1 MGRYTSPHLVDFR
14 ERVLVNGR
22 AIAEDEVV
30 DWIERRSSSIES
42 LGATFFEATTALAI
56 EYFASQAVD
65 VVVLETGLGGRL
77 DSTNVVTPLVAT
89 VTSIGMDHTDLLGDT
104 IEAIAGEKA
113 GIFKTGCPAVIGER
127 DDHVASVLDAAAKE
141 RGATPV
147 RRVEGDWAPR
157 GIEVSGDGTT
167 FALGDEG
174 PPMRLTTPLIGEHQ
188 AWNAASALLTLDT
201 AGGQWRATRDAVV
214 HGLAKVALPG
224 RMQRVGHHVFDVA
237 HNPAGARVLARTL
250 SEIGTTRPLVC
261 VLAVLGDK
269 DWRGIMTELSPAVD
283 HFILTTAPTAPPER
297 TWNAAS
303 ALEHARLHGWSAQLL
318 TRFDDAL
325 AQADGAA
332 GTVLITGSFHTVGDA
347 MARLQVDPL
356 AG

>member
-1 MGRYTSPHLVDFR
+1 VDFR
-14 ERVLVNGR
+14 ERVLVDGG
-22 AIAEDEVV
+22 AISEDEVL
-30 DWIERRSSSIES
+30 DWIERRSPAIES

-56 EYFASQAVD
+56 EHFAAEEVD

-77 DSTNVVTPLVAT
+77 DSTNVVTPLAAT

-141 RGATPV
+141 RRASPV
-147 RRVEGDWAPR
+147 RRVEGEWAPR
-157 GIEVSGDGTT
+157 EIAISSEGTA
-167 FALGDEG
+167 FVLGDQRR
-174 PPMRLTTPLIGEHQ
+174 PTRLTTRLVGEHQ
-188 AWNAASALLTLDT
+188 AWNAATALLTLDT
-201 AGGQWRATRDAVV
+201 AGEEWRPTDEAVAK
-214 HGLAKVALPG
+214 GLARVALPG
-224 RMQRVGHHVFDVA
+224 RMQRVGQRIFDVA
-237 HNPAGARVLARTL
+237 HNPAGARVLEQTL
-250 SEIGTTRPLVC
+250 REIGAARPLVC

-269 DWRGIMTELSPAVD
+269 DWRGIMTELSPVVD
-283 HFILTTAPTAPPER
+283 HFVLTTAPTAPADR
-297 TWNAAS
+297 TWNAS
-303 ALEHARLHGWSAQLL
+303 LALEYARTHGWSAQLL
-318 TRFDDAL
+318 TKFDDAL
-325 AQADGAA
+325 AHADAAA